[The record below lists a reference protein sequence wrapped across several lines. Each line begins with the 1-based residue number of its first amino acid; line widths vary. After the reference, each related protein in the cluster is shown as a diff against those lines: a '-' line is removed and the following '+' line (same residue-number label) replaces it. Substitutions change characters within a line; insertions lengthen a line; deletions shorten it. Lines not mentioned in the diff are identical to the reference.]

1 MWELCSSL
9 FGDGEYIKGNVMTQ
23 THELDKKILLEGHE
37 ETVSRSLV
45 GLLTSAGI
53 SSH

>member
-9 FGDGEYIKGNVMTQ
+9 FEDGEDIKGNVMTQ
-23 THELDKKILLEGHE
+23 IHELHKKILLEGHE
-37 ETVSRSLV
+37 ETVSHSLV
-45 GLLTSAGI
+45 SLLTSAGI